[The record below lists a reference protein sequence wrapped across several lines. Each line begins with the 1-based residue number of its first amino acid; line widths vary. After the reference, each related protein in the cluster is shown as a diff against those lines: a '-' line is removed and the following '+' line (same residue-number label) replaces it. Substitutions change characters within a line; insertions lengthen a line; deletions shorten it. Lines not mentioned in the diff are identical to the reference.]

1 MDDVKTEKQK
11 VQEITEKLEQG
22 IKELFESEKYKNY
35 LNTMSKFHNYSFN
48 NTVLIAMQ
56 KPDATLVAG
65 FKAWKRNFQRH
76 VKKGEKGIRILAPAP
91 YKMKEEQEKL
101 DSETKEIML
110 DAEGKPIMEE
120 VEITIPAFRAV
131 SVFDVA
137 QTEGKELPELD
148 VKELSDS
155 VEDYENFMQAL
166 TEVSPVPIEFEEIEG
181 GAKGYF
187 SQSTHRIA
195 IQEGMSQSQTLKT
208 AIHEVAHAKLHD
220 RELNKGIDDVEHKDR
235 NTKEVEAESVAY
247 TVCQHFGVDTSDYSF
262 GYIAGWSS
270 GKEMM
275 ELKASLDTIRRTA
288 SEIITGI
295 EHELSK
301 VQERTV
307 EQETELSIMQK
318 TEKLIDS
325 LESEK
330 TIFSQDERNL
340 IVNYAYKMGDMDKTT
355 ELAYRLADLEENS
368 PNLVAQTVI
377 NAQAEIDALPD
388 AMVGLSE
395 MHEYGYTWAEMLPL
409 TKERA
414 LGLFDHDLPIYRLY
428 EDGSEGSID
437 DRSEVME
444 YGGMFGIEKGDWEQY
459 MERQSMREE
468 LEESSVNKEAQ
479 LLYGRENQFGI
490 YQLNESPQ
498 ARDVLFMNSDFLEMK
513 GVAISRE
520 NYNLIYTAPLEEGM
534 TLEEIF
540 RRFNIERPEDFR
552 GHSLSVS
559 DVVVL
564 HQDGENSC
572 HFVDAIGYKE
582 VPEFIQEI
590 AQEYAGEEP
599 KRENAVFLVNYNEWR
614 EISDIDLEQNYF
626 AIDDPYADG
635 DFRLL
640 HLQNGIKDITP
651 AGVHYDTYE
660 EAAQALAEV
669 QREMANMPFNKEN
682 NIGSFMVNGR
692 AQLERIMEARHLQK
706 HMDMVNDKVSYYV
719 IEDLS
724 TWAENSPNR
733 SELERFDSF
742 TEALEKFK
750 AYREKGAQF
759 NDDKA
764 RTTLGFNVHGSEF
777 DVIHARNNKN
787 VLSLDFTHS
796 SETRHSDRFMDDLQ
810 ILCNELVDKVRVHR
824 EMSPEEVK
832 DFVKKRFEHHLH
844 SSGIDDASMY
854 MSRFDTLYEQ
864 GKMEHLMPTASQKH
878 IVEDIPLE
886 RWDNPYFS
894 LNEPEQMAFAV
905 KDKFVSIQ
913 TCTEGY
919 DYSIYHADYSLFD
932 GGVYD
937 NPDVS
942 IHVALRDII
951 EDFGVKRS
959 ELVPVDYDELTKKA
973 EAVEQAKIEEKRI
986 VSDFRKKTKEMFHDI
1001 NGQTPEDV
1009 EQTAYAYIKS
1019 KIDECEVDAE
1029 IVNVIISGS
1038 RCRGLESEN
1047 SDVDIVVEYKG
1058 SEHEDTLFNAF
1069 NEEGLTIGGVKVDIN
1084 PITEGKTG
1092 TLATYLPG
1100 VESYLAEK
1108 KAFMEKETVKEQETE
1123 EKKTVVTLTVA
1134 ECGEFHN
1141 MGEYHEGIASVD
1153 EALAIFHQIPPE
1165 RMNGIPSIGINVH
1178 TEGTESYQDT
1188 TIDIVSG
1195 KVADLE
1201 VLDYVPDISDDP
1213 KAIEMITELIDKLP
1227 YIEVRGSLEKWQAS
1241 ILATQIDQFSYDYD
1255 TYQYRDTVED
1265 REAQVANIMEDI
1277 RNGNT
1282 GYLNDFLN
1290 AVIAEGIRDGITDIF
1305 GQGTPPDDS
1314 EAVQTVRKAQELLDK
1329 LSAYKPL
1336 AKVEELEE
1344 NNYNMIDNVLN
1355 NDSSQKEEKHVQ
1367 GKISVKEKLEEKK
1380 AIIEQR
1386 DKDSNTMPEK
1396 DTEKKN
1402 QREI

>member
-1 MDDVKTEKQK
+1 MDYLINFNSFGTVDYSSLTF
-11 VQEITEKLEQG
+11 
-22 IKELFESEKYKNY
+22 KE
-35 LNTMSKFHNYSFN
+35 
-48 NTVLIAMQ
+48 
-56 KPDATLVAG
+56 
-65 FKAWKRNFQRH
+65 
-76 VKKGEKGIRILAPAP
+76 
-91 YKMKEEQEKL
+91 
-101 DSETKEIML
+101 
-110 DAEGKPIMEE
+110 
-120 VEITIPAFRAV
+120 
-131 SVFDVA
+131 DVA
-137 QTEGKELPELD
+137 VYQ
-148 VKELSDS
+148 
-155 VEDYENFMQAL
+155 
-166 TEVSPVPIEFEEIEG
+166 
-181 GAKGYF
+181 
-187 SQSTHRIA
+187 
-195 IQEGMSQSQTLKT
+195 
-208 AIHEVAHAKLHD
+208 LH
-220 RELNKGIDDVEHKDR
+220 V
-235 NTKEVEAESVAY
+235 
-247 TVCQHFGVDTSDYSF
+247 
-262 GYIAGWSS
+262 
-270 GKEMM
+270 
-275 ELKASLDTIRRTA
+275 
-288 SEIITGI
+288 
-295 EHELSK
+295 
-301 VQERTV
+301 
-307 EQETELSIMQK
+307 
-318 TEKLIDS
+318 
-325 LESEK
+325 
-330 TIFSQDERNL
+330 
-340 IVNYAYKMGDMDKTT
+340 
-355 ELAYRLADLEENS
+355 
-368 PNLVAQTVI
+368 
-377 NAQAEIDALPD
+377 
-388 AMVGLSE
+388 
-395 MHEYGYTWAEMLPL
+395 
-409 TKERA
+409 
-414 LGLFDHDLPIYRLY
+414 
-428 EDGSEGSID
+428 DGSETVIED
-437 DRSEVME
+437 ME
-444 YGGMFGIEKGDWEQY
+444 ELEEHGGLFGIEKGDWERY
-459 MERQSMREE
+459 VERQSMREE
-468 LEESSVNKEAQ
+468 LEANSTNKEAQ

-490 YQLNESPQ
+490 YQLNNSPQ
-498 ARDVLFMNSDFLEMK
+498 ARDIHFMNSDFLEMK
-513 GVAISRE
+513 GIAVARE
-520 NYNLIYTAPLEEGM
+520 NYDLIYTAPLEEG
-534 TLEEIF
+534 TSLEDIF
-540 RRFNIERPEDFR
+540 TRFNIDRPEDFK

-564 HQDGENSC
+564 HQNGENTC
-572 HFVDAIGYKE
+572 HFVDSFGYKE

-590 AQEYAGEEP
+590 AQERQTDKSTVIDETTEILEEIAKEHDGEEP
-599 KRENAVFLVNYNEWR
+599 ERENAVFLVNYNEWR
-614 EISDIDLEQNYF
+614 EVGKLGLGQNYF
-626 AIDDPYADG
+626 AIDDPYGDG

-640 HLQNGIKDITP
+640 WLQNTVKDITP
-651 AGVHYDTYE
+651 AGVQYDTYE
-660 EAAQALAEV
+660 EAAQALYEKEHEV
-669 QREMANMPFNKEN
+669 ANLPHNKEN
-682 NIGSFMVNGR
+682 NIGSYMVNGR
-692 AQLERIMEARHLQK
+692 EQLERIMEARALQK

-724 TWAENSPNR
+724 TWAKNSPNR

-750 AYREKGAQF
+750 AYREKDAQF

-777 DVIHARNNKN
+777 DVIHARNNEN

-796 SETRHSDRFMDDLQ
+796 SETKHSDRFMDDLQ

-854 MSRFDTLYEQ
+854 MNRFDTLYEQ

-919 DYSIYHADYSLFD
+919 DYSIYHADYNLFD

-951 EDFGVKRS
+951 EDFGAKRS
-959 ELVPVDYDELTKKA
+959 DLISVDYDELTEKA

-986 VSDFRKKTKEMFHDI
+986 VSNFREKTKEMFHDI

-1029 IVNVIISGS
+1029 IVDVIISGS

-1047 SDVDIVVEYKG
+1047 SDIDIVVEYKG
-1058 SEHEDTLFNAF
+1058 SEHEDTLFNTF
-1069 NEEGLTIGGVKVDIN
+1069 NEDGLTIGGVKVDIN

-1092 TLATYLPG
+1092 TLATYLLG

-1201 VLDYVPDISDDP
+1201 VLDYVPDITDDP

-1227 YIEVRGSLEKWQAS
+1227 DIEVRGSLEKWQAS
-1241 ILATQIDQFSYDYD
+1241 ILATQVDQFSYDYD

-1355 NDSSQKEEKHVQ
+1355 NDSSPKEEKRVQ
-1367 GKISVKEKLEEKK
+1367 GRISVKEKLAEKK

-1386 DKDSNTMPEK
+1386 DKDSKTMPEK